1 MKKLNWK
8 KLYKEAPEAVA
19 GERYTGKF
27 IHVVPTRWKH
37 DSGYRM
43 FETYLV
49 ALKGCGEERM
59 PEVVRLYSGNDV
71 ICFEGAARWTGPSV
85 PLRMDMRMDGVM
97 QFWAEEANLS
107 VEVFGWANCDVRV
120 EPCAKF

>member
-8 KLYKEAPEAVA
+8 KLYKEAPEAVQ
-19 GERYTGKF
+19 GKQYTGKL
-27 IHVVPTRWKH
+27 IHVVPTRRKH

-49 ALKGCGEERM
+49 AWKGYCENRT
-59 PEVVRLYSGNDV
+59 PEVVHLYSGNDV
-71 ICFEGAARWTGPSV
+71 ICFEGAVRWTGPSV

-97 QFWAEEANLS
+97 QFWAEEKHLS
-107 VEVFGWANCDVRV
+107 VEVVGFSNCDVMV
-120 EPCAKF
+120 VP